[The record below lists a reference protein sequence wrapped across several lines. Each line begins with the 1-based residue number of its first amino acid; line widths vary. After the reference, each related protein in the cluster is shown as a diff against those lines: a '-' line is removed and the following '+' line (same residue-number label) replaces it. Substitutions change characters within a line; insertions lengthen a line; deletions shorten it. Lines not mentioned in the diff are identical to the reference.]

1 MASVQPRSRTSN
13 ISVGRTENA
22 GSLPPSIP
30 NLKPFENYT
39 TCVTAK
45 LQLDP
50 SFLNRE
56 KGIFEYLIFLSLSW
70 LLFLNFVPPKP
81 TYSET
86 SSPVLT
92 NFISNF
98 LSYMRIRDTR
108 LYVLGKIRAGIA
120 ISCKFS
126 RLKTR
131 FDLLTLDPIG
141 LSPLI
146 TSDSL
151 LNHLFE
157 SKILNIRLK
166 IMRIFFLN
174 SFD

>member
-39 TCVTAK
+39 TCVTVK

-56 KGIFEYLIFLSLSW
+56 KGIFEYFVQNYQVFLSLSW

-81 TYSET
+81 
-86 SSPVLT
+86 
-92 NFISNF
+92 I
-98 LSYMRIRDTR
+98 
-108 LYVLGKIRAGIA
+108 
-120 ISCKFS
+120 
-126 RLKTR
+126 
-131 FDLLTLDPIG
+131 
-141 LSPLI
+141 
-146 TSDSL
+146 
-151 LNHLFE
+151 LF
-157 SKILNIRLK
+157 
-166 IMRIFFLN
+166 
-174 SFD
+174 